1 MHRLIREVRVCRRLP
16 LASSTEAFLI
26 AGPTRI
32 RCVLGRSGTRMM
44 KREGDGTTP
53 RGVLG
58 ILSGYYRAD
67 RIRRPATNFAM
78 HPIRPDDGWCDDPT
92 SFLYN
97 RPVRLPAQIRCERL
111 ALDSAVYD
119 IILVTSY
126 NMLPRRMGAG
136 SAIFLHLRRLDGG
149 PTEGCIAFDA
159 ADLRRLLPR
168 LSKDVRIR
176 IA

>member
-1 MHRLIREVRVCRRLP
+1 
-16 LASSTEAFLI
+16 
-26 AGPTRI
+26 
-32 RCVLGRSGTRMM
+32 MM
-44 KREGDGTTP
+44 KREGDGATP

-58 ILSGYYRAD
+58 ILGGYYRAD
-67 RIRRPATNFAM
+67 RIRRPAANFAM
-78 HPIRPDDGWCDDPT
+78 KPIRPDDGWCDDPA

-97 RPVRLPAQIRCERL
+97 RPVRLPARISCERL

-119 IILVTSY
+119 IVLVTSY
-126 NMLPRRMGAG
+126 NMLPRRIGAG

-168 LSKDVRIR
+168 LTKDVRIR